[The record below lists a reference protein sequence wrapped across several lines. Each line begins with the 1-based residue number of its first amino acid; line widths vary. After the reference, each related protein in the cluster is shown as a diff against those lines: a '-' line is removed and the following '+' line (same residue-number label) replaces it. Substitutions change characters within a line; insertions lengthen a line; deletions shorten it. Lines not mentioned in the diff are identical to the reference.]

1 MRATKRVLFV
11 NSGTQPWGA
20 EVSLRNLLGSAP
32 PGWEC
37 ALLACSEA
45 VVDVCRPFV
54 NEVHLV
60 QPRRGKLRSLGIFF
74 ASVWALKDQYD
85 VVVLFNLRLLPIAP
99 IAWARQSG
107 IRVVADLHDAPVG
120 LDRALSRFCLR
131 FTAGNI
137 AISRFVVDHLGISHA
152 DIVPRPI
159 SEGRTGAVEPP
170 AVDDISPIIL
180 GIIGRVDPEKRI
192 DVAIDAVRD
201 LPARFRLHV
210 YGDPCLAEE
219 GYLQALMNRASPG
232 ARTVFRGYLNA
243 DEIYDEVDAV
253 IVCND
258 REPSGRTVGEAMV
271 RSKIVFAPDRGG
283 AQEFFDDSV
292 SGFAYRALDSESL
305 ARAITFA
312 FGPSSNM
319 DLIRLRAR
327 EKILCERSPQA
338 VADKY
343 FSVLEKIAKAGV

>member
-11 NSGTQPWGA
+11 NSGTEPWGA

-37 ALLACSEA
+37 SLLACSQA

-60 QPRRGKLRSLGIFF
+60 PPRRGKLRNLETFF
-74 ASVWALKDQYD
+74 ASVWALKEQYD
-85 VVVLFNLRLLPIAP
+85 VVVLFNLRLLPIAL

-159 SEGRTGAVEPP
+159 PEGRTGGVEPP
-170 AVDDISPIIL
+170 AVDGISPIVL

-201 LPARFRLHV
+201 LPARFQLHV

-243 DEIYDEVDAV
+243 DEIYAEVDAV

-292 SGFAYRALDSESL
+292 SGFVYRALDPQSL
-305 ARAITFA
+305 ARAIAFA
-312 FGPSSNM
+312 FGPSSDA
-319 DLIRLRAR
+319 DLIRRRAR
-327 EKILCERSPQA
+327 EKILHERSPQA
-338 VADKY
+338 VADEY
-343 FSVLEKIAKAGV
+343 FSVLERAVKT